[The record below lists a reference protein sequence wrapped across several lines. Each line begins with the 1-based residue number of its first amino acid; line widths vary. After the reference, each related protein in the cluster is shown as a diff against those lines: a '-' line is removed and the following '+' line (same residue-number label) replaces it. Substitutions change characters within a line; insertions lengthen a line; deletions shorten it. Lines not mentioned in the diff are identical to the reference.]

1 MKFRTLVIDTSVYI
15 NFFRGKNTIGSV
27 LDSEKMTVYCTSVI
41 IAELL
46 AGAFSTKE
54 REVILK
60 MRQHF
65 KNDLRL
71 VTPTEEDWFWCG
83 YTLSQIGKKH
93 GFEQIKKSRLINDCL
108 IALACKNLG
117 ATLLT
122 ENNKDFGLIRRFID
136 FQCISV

>member
-1 MKFRTLVIDTSVYI
+1 MRFRNIVIDTSVYI
-15 NFFRGKNTIGSV
+15 DFLRGKSAIGAI
-27 LDSEKMTVYCTSVI
+27 LDSEKTTVYCTSVI

-46 AGAFSTKE
+46 AGALGAREKE
-54 REVILK
+54 IILK
-60 MRQHF
+60 MRRHF
-65 KNDLRL
+65 KNALRL
-71 VTPTEEDWFWCG
+71 VTPTEEEWFWCG

-122 ENNKDFGLIRRFID
+122 ENIKDFGLIRQFID
-136 FQCISV
+136 FQCIGV